1 MLHNE
6 YFLIH
11 TEHMK
16 VPVTD
21 DGVLLYDYF
30 REMVYVRCIFTLGRC
45 NYYLNRRIYVLPP
58 LLQ

>member
-1 MLHNE
+1 MLHNG

-11 TEHMK
+11 AVHMK

-30 REMVYVRCIFTLGRC
+30 CEMVYVRCIFKIGE
-45 NYYLNRRIYVLPP
+45 VQ
-58 LLQ
+58 LLLK